1 MQRHLPEFDLLV
13 PRSPTILLEL
23 VGGLGMDARLAK
35 VSWDFFNIAVIGDGI
50 LSVVDLFLPPHEH
63 AFIGL

>member
-35 VSWDFFNIAVIGDGI
+35 VSAGNRAVIPTHT
-50 LSVVDLFLPPHEH
+50 LPTS
-63 AFIGL
+63 A

>member
-35 VSWDFFNIAVIGDGI
+35 VSAGNRAVIPTHT
-50 LSVVDLFLPPHEH
+50 LPTS
-63 AFIGL
+63 ASTLAQL